1 METIEMELHRR
12 KAQQTKKWRQRRE
25 ELGSRETV
33 AGESASAA
41 GRGKL
46 KLGCGGGGETH
57 THTYVL
63 IVVVV
68 VILTCHVRMVAS
80 SRRRRQCIV
89 ATSII
94 TQQKNQ

>member
-46 KLGCGGGGETH
+46 KLGCGGETH
-57 THTYVL
+57 T
-63 IVVVV
+63 
-68 VILTCHVRMVAS
+68 RMYS
-80 SRRRRQCIV
+80 
-89 ATSII
+89 
-94 TQQKNQ
+94 

>member
-1 METIEMELHRR
+1 MELHRR

-46 KLGCGGGGETH
+46 KLGCGGGGGDTH
-57 THTYVL
+57 THVCT
-63 IVVVV
+63 
-68 VILTCHVRMVAS
+68 HS
-80 SRRRRQCIV
+80 SSSSHPDMSCQDGG
-89 ATSII
+89 
-94 TQQKNQ
+94 

>member
-1 METIEMELHRR
+1 MELHRR

-46 KLGCGGGGETH
+46 KLGCGGETH
-57 THTYVL
+57 T
-63 IVVVV
+63 
-68 VILTCHVRMVAS
+68 RMYS
-80 SRRRRQCIV
+80 
-89 ATSII
+89 
-94 TQQKNQ
+94 